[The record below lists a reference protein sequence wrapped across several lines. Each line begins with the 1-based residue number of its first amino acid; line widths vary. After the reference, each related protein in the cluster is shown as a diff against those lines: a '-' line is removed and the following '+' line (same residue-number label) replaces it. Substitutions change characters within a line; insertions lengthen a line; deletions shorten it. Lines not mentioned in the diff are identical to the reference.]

1 MNKENILGYKPV
13 GKLLF
18 SMALPAIIANVVNA
32 LYNIVDQ
39 VFIGWGIGYLG
50 NAATNIAFPLTT
62 VCLAIGLMIG
72 IGSASNFNLEL
83 GRKNYEKAKSIV
95 GTAGTLLTVIGIVIC
110 ILIRIFLEPIMI
122 SFGATDKILGYAM
135 EYTGITSLG
144 IPFLLFAIGINPLIR
159 ADGSPKYSM
168 ISIITGAV
176 MNTVLDPV
184 LMFVFHMGIS
194 GAAWATVLSQIATA
208 IILFLYFRRFKT
220 VKLEMKDFI
229 PRLSIIRDIMSLG
242 MATFIFQF
250 SNMLVQ
256 ITTNNQLK
264 IYGNTSVYG
273 SDIPIAVSG
282 IVAKINVIFVS
293 IIIGLVQGAQP
304 IIGYNY
310 GAENYKRVRQ
320 ATQILFK
327 TAFIISFILFIVF
340 QIFPAQII
348 KLFGSGDE
356 IYFRFAVK
364 YMRTFMFFMFL
375 NGIVTVGMTFF
386 PAIGKAKK
394 GAIISIVRQILLL
407 LPLLIIF
414 LKFMGVE
421 GVVKA
426 VPVSDFMAFI
436 MTVFL
441 IRNEFRKMPK
451 E

>member
-1 MNKENILGYKPV
+1 MNKENTLGYKPV

-50 NAATNIAFPLTT
+50 NAATNVAFPLTT

-144 IPFLLFAIGINPLIR
+144 IPFLLFAIGINPLVR

-229 PRLSIIRDIMSLG
+229 PKLPIIRDIMSLG

-293 IIIGLVQGAQP
+293 VIIGLVQGAQP

-320 ATQILFK
+320 VTQILFK

-364 YMRTFMFFMFL
+364 
-375 NGIVTVGMTFF
+375 
-386 PAIGKAKK
+386 
-394 GAIISIVRQILLL
+394 
-407 LPLLIIF
+407 
-414 LKFMGVE
+414 
-421 GVVKA
+421 
-426 VPVSDFMAFI
+426 
-436 MTVFL
+436 
-441 IRNEFRKMPK
+441 
-451 E
+451 

>member
-1 MNKENILGYKPV
+1 MNKENTLGYKPV

-50 NAATNIAFPLTT
+50 NAATNVAFPLTT

-144 IPFLLFAIGINPLIR
+144 IPFLLFAIGINPLVR

-194 GAAWATVLSQIATA
+194 GAA
-208 IILFLYFRRFKT
+208 
-220 VKLEMKDFI
+220 
-229 PRLSIIRDIMSLG
+229 
-242 MATFIFQF
+242 
-250 SNMLVQ
+250 
-256 ITTNNQLK
+256 
-264 IYGNTSVYG
+264 
-273 SDIPIAVSG
+273 
-282 IVAKINVIFVS
+282 
-293 IIIGLVQGAQP
+293 
-304 IIGYNY
+304 
-310 GAENYKRVRQ
+310 
-320 ATQILFK
+320 
-327 TAFIISFILFIVF
+327 
-340 QIFPAQII
+340 
-348 KLFGSGDE
+348 
-356 IYFRFAVK
+356 
-364 YMRTFMFFMFL
+364 
-375 NGIVTVGMTFF
+375 
-386 PAIGKAKK
+386 
-394 GAIISIVRQILLL
+394 
-407 LPLLIIF
+407 
-414 LKFMGVE
+414 
-421 GVVKA
+421 
-426 VPVSDFMAFI
+426 
-436 MTVFL
+436 
-441 IRNEFRKMPK
+441 
-451 E
+451 